1 MLRQHGVPAAVL
13 RGIAVS
19 PSGRLCRR
27 GGNSD
32 SARTGTERAGPT
44 FPEQRFLPENCYLT
58 RKMKARVF
66 SPVAVPETERAT
78 FPAPRFPKDT
88 ISAFVLPLFVPFR
101 PSLLRCQPSRN
112 PPAAVPPSSRISG
125 KGVHPPRSRSTV
137 VPQSSP
143 PRPTEFV
150 LPETGGASEPPPL
163 NLAPSRR
170 QAQAPWPSSSVIPRA
185 PSFFSSVFSF
195 VGRPRLRGCAAGSA
209 GRGAGEIP
217 SCRSA
222 VCPSLEAKA
231 GRNRPP
237 FCPFSGRTRSVL
249 RAVGPPFCRHGSS
262 F

>member
-1 MLRQHGVPAAVL
+1 MFR
-13 RGIAVS
+13 
-19 PSGRLCRR
+19 
-27 GGNSD
+27 
-32 SARTGTERAGPT
+32 
-44 FPEQRFLPENCYLT
+44 
-58 RKMKARVF
+58 KARF
-66 SPVAVPETERAT
+66 GPVLL
-78 FPAPRFPKDT
+78 F
-88 ISAFVLPLFVPFR
+88 FVPLR
-101 PSLLRCQPSRN
+101 PSLPRC
-112 PPAAVPPSSRISG
+112 PSSRNYPAVI
-125 KGVHPPRSRSTV
+125 PRTLGQRLCPG
-137 VPQSSP
+137 PQPFYRCPAVIP

-195 VGRPRLRGCAAGSA
+195 VGRPRIRGYAAGSA
-209 GRGAGEIP
+209 GTGAGEIP

-222 VCPSLEAKA
+222 VCPSSEAKA

-249 RAVGPPFCRHGSS
+249 RAVGPPFCRHGPS